1 MDQFDGAIL
10 DVDGTVLRGPGALP
24 GAVDGV
30 QALRDAGLS
39 LVFFSNNPTKFPA
52 AYAKRL
58 REAGVDATTE
68 EVLTAGTVTAEYLSR
83 HHPHETFF
91 VIGEAGLC
99 DQLRDLDL
107 ELTEDYSAAD
117 TVVASID
124 REFTYD
130 DLTVAL
136 WALSDES
143 VGFVGTDPDR
153 VVPAADHL
161 VPGSGAIINAVAD
174 VAGREPEAVLGK
186 PHAEAREAALAR
198 LGVAPE
204 RCLVVGDRLDTDIA
218 LGDDAGM
225 TTVLVLSGVTT
236 REQVAESEYTPDY
249 VVDSVADVAGLF

>member
-1 MDQFDGAIL
+1 MARFDGAIL
-10 DVDGTVLRGPGALP
+10 DVDGTVLRGTRAIP
-24 GAVDGV
+24 GAVGGV

-58 REAGVDATTE
+58 TDAGVEASTA
-68 EVLTAGTVTAEYLSR
+68 EVLTSGTVTAEYLAR
-83 HHPHETFF
+83 NHTHETFF
-91 VIGEAGLC
+91 VIGEDGLRE
-99 DQLRDLDL
+99 QLRDLDL
-107 ELTEDYSAAD
+107 ELTDDYTVAD

-130 DLTVAL
+130 DLKTAL
-136 WALSDES
+136 WALSDDS

-153 VVPAADHL
+153 VVPAADHFI
-161 VPGSGAIINAVAD
+161 PGSGAIINAVAD

-186 PHAEAREAALAR
+186 PHAAAREAALVR
-198 LGVAPE
+198 LGVEPE

-218 LGDDAGM
+218 LGENAGM

-236 REQVAESEYTPDY
+236 RAQVERSEHDPDY
-249 VVDSVADVAGLF
+249 VVDSLSAISRLL